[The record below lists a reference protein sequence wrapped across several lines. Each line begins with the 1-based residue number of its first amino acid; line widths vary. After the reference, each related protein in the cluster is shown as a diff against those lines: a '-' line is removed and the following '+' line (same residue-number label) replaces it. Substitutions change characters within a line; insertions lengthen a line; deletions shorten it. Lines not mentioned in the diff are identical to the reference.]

1 MRDEVPITASGPP
14 STPALNAIRPVR
26 NADFV
31 MVFTVRNGK
40 ITQFQEFLDSA
51 ALNAAFAGAGAAA

>member
-1 MRDEVPITASGPP
+1 
-14 STPALNAIRPVR
+14 
-26 NADFV
+26 

-40 ITQFQEFLDSA
+40 ITQFQEFLYSA